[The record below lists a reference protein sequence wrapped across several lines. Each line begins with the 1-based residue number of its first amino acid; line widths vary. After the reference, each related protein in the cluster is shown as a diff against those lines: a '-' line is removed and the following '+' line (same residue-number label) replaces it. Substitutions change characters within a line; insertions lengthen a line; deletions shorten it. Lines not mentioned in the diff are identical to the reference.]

1 MWSNFSAVKSNKMN
15 VANPVSSS
23 TFSSILYLKEGMVDI
38 ILILIL
44 IFFLFSLYIYI
55 YIYIY
60 ILLYYTYLGI
70 GKPASLLQRS
80 HHKCSPLG
88 LTFLRHIS
96 HDIKYQPKAVSIF
109 VIFPCQVKI
118 VSWNFKFIQ

>member
-1 MWSNFSAVKSNKMN
+1 MRSNFSAVESNKMN
-15 VANPVSSS
+15 VANPMSSL

-38 ILILIL
+38 ILILK
-44 IFFLFSLYIYI
+44 FFPFSLYIF
-55 YIYIY
+55 

-80 HHKCSPLG
+80 HHKYSSLG

-96 HDIKYQPKAVSIF
+96 HDIKYQPKAISIF
-109 VIFPCQVKI
+109 VIFAWQVKI
-118 VSWNFKFIQ
+118 QNSCTFDLLTIIG

>member
-1 MWSNFSAVKSNKMN
+1 MWSNFSAVESNKMN
-15 VANPVSSS
+15 VVNPVSSS

-38 ILILIL
+38 ILI
-44 IFFLFSLYIYI
+44 FFLFSLYI

-88 LTFLRHIS
+88 LTFLQHIL

>member
-1 MWSNFSAVKSNKMN
+1 MWSNFSAVESNKMN
-15 VANPVSSS
+15 VANPILSL

-38 ILILIL
+38 ILILI
-44 IFFLFSLYIYI
+44 FFSLFFI

-88 LTFLRHIS
+88 LNFLQHIS
-96 HDIKYQPKAVSIF
+96 HDIKYQPKTVSIF
-109 VIFPCQVKI
+109 VIFPWQVKI